1 MNIFEVRNLFG
12 KKQNSI
18 IPILKNGALV
28 DFITKIIIN
37 NLSKNNFFQNHHCF
51 EKNWPNFQ
59 DNVTNHLIT
68 HVKNF
73 IQEFSE
79 FNFIVKIFESI
90 TQSKKFNYSN
100 LAIFT
105 LYLEILISKK
115 IPFKTHQNQNLKI
128 FCTHLSYNLR
138 YLVIFLNTFKK
149 ALLNLSE
156 TNQCI
161 FYSVEHQEILR
172 IYYERNEIFLYN
184 LLNKNF
190 LGKKIKIWVIKKNF
204 NINEKGIKNLFIVGS
219 IIFESPKY
227 NALLY
232 IFIMNLILLNKSS
245 LANFYINL
253 FRRQKLFKRKILN
266 NTKNIFKFLR
276 KEMFLCSIHLFKKIV
291 ANCNRSRILNG
302 IKHLIFE
309 IYEKFSYSIYD
320 FCFLKEFLILF
331 RNLRKHS
338 FSFYLSKKDHLIVGK
353 SFASKIL
360 NRLFFKNQYFN
371 FGFFKGKKVIQEF
384 SKYIINEL
392 ILSNSLKRFG
402 NLVWFFMTFKSLK
415 NALETSWRIQ
425 ITKRYTDFFEI
436 NSDQSMKFNYKILI
450 FIKKFLKKSFL
461 EWSEKFATDF
471 YSNSNFSKKP
481 FVFIVLMEKFFLYCY
496 NTSGFNSKIL
506 SKHLK
511 RILILG
517 NFYLLNILRT
527 KNLIRDLDASKKSQ
541 FCTDNGLK
549 KNNLFKF
556 FNRKTELLLKN
567 LNNSLKFLESFFC

>member
-1 MNIFEVRNLFG
+1 MNIFDLRNLCG
-12 KKQNSI
+12 QKQKSTR
-18 IPILKNGALV
+18 PLDKNGTWMEY
-28 DFITKIIIN
+28 IPKIIVN
-37 NLSKNNFFQNHHCF
+37 NLSKNSFLSTRYCF
-51 EKNWPNFQ
+51 EKNWPDFI
-59 DNVTNHLIT
+59 DNLKNLISMQ
-68 HVKNF
+68 VKNF
-73 IQEFSE
+73 IQEFSQ
-79 FNFIVKIFESI
+79 FNFIGKIYESI
-90 TQSKKFNYSN
+90 INSKKFPYSK

-105 LYLEILISKK
+105 LYSEILVSIK
-115 IPFKTHQNQNLKI
+115 IPFKTHPNQNLKI
-128 FCTHLSYNLR
+128 FFTHLTINLR
-138 YLVIFLNTFKK
+138 YLIIFLNTFKK
-149 ALLNLSE
+149 ALLNLSK

-161 FYSVEHQEILR
+161 FFSVEHQEILR
-172 IYYERNEIFLYN
+172 IYYERNEIFLYT

-190 LGKKIKIWVIKKNF
+190 LGKKNKIWVIKKNF
-204 NINEKGIKNLFIVGS
+204 NIDGKWNKNLFIIRSFLIG
-219 IIFESPKY
+219 SPKY
-227 NALLY
+227 NAVLY
-232 IFIMNLILLNKSS
+232 ISIMNSILLNKSS
-245 LANFYINL
+245 LANFYVNL
-253 FRRQKLFKRKILN
+253 FRRQKLFRKVLN

-276 KEMFLCSIHLFKKIV
+276 KEMFLCSIHLFKKIIS
-291 ANCNRSRILNG
+291 NCNRLRTLSG

-309 IYEKFSYSIYD
+309 IYGKFSYSIYD

-360 NRLFFKNQYFN
+360 NRLFFKNQYFY
-371 FGFFKGKKVIQEF
+371 FGFSKEKKVIKEF
-384 SKYIINEL
+384 SNYIIKEL

-450 FIKKFLKKSFL
+450 FIKKYLKKSFL
-461 EWSEKFATDF
+461 EWSERFARDF
-471 YSNSNFSKKP
+471 CSNSNFSKKP

-496 NTSGFNSKIL
+496 NNSGFNSKIL

-527 KNLIRDLDASKKSQ
+527 KNLIRDLDSPKKSQ

-567 LNNSLKFLESFFC
+567 LNNSLKFLEGFFC